1 MFQQAGGQAR
11 VHGPEPEAEQSGA
24 GSINQR
30 QQPAAAQ
37 SLEPLLRETE
47 GKVKEERGLQR
58 FGDGIGPEDSP
69 VKPVELAGVLEG
81 IPGEGD
87 QAEEIKVRGARG
99 APAPEEDVE
108 ADDEVNE
115 ADNAQAQ
122 RQAAVERLGDDLD
135 RGIQGDAVAGDGIE
149 DLAVGTGA
157 VEGAVEV
164 GEPLDGG
171 FVARGATG
179 DSGEQVI
186 GLNAGNLSG
195 LPRQDAFG
203 LQAAVRLVPPDA
215 VVRLLEVTFLL
226 KIQDCQHEE
235 RGRGQGQQRCL
246 HTVEKTCL
254 HGGSLYINQLCSTLV
269 AKRRNAQA
277 PGNGTSNL
285 QRLREIST
293 RLLVKCQPVAGGIR
307 VANAENS
314 MRDTEKGINL
324 RESVGG

>member
-1 MFQQAGGQAR
+1 
-11 VHGPEPEAEQSGA
+11 
-24 GSINQR
+24 
-30 QQPAAAQ
+30 
-37 SLEPLLRETE
+37 
-47 GKVKEERGLQR
+47 
-58 FGDGIGPEDSP
+58 
-69 VKPVELAGVLEG
+69 
-81 IPGEGD
+81 
-87 QAEEIKVRGARG
+87 
-99 APAPEEDVE
+99 
-108 ADDEVNE
+108 
-115 ADNAQAQ
+115 
-122 RQAAVERLGDDLD
+122 
-135 RGIQGDAVAGDGIE
+135 
-149 DLAVGTGA
+149 
-157 VEGAVEV
+157 
-164 GEPLDGG
+164 LDGG

-226 KIQDCQHEE
+226 KIQDCNTKSAAVAKASSVACT
-235 RGRGQGQQRCL
+235 RLRRL
-246 HTVEKTCL
+246 VSM
-254 HGGSLYINQLCSTLV
+254 GGALYINQLCSTLV